1 MGGASE
7 YSRLKDA
14 ARLNSDA
21 AHESASWGGF
31 QIMGYH
37 WKALDYS
44 SIDDFVSRMYR
55 SEADHLDAFV
65 RFIAADT
72 ALLSALKGK
81 KWAAF
86 AKGYN
91 GPDYARNLYDAKLAQ
106 AYARYTALDKAAA

>member
-1 MGGASE
+1 
-7 YSRLKDA
+7 
-14 ARLNSDA
+14 
-21 AHESASWGGF
+21 
-31 QIMGYH
+31 MGYH

-44 SIDDFVSRMYR
+44 SIDDFVSRMHR

-86 AKGYN
+86 AK
-91 GPDYARNLYDAKLAQ
+91 DYARNLYDAKLAQ
-106 AYARYTALDKAAA
+106 AYARYVALDKAAA

>member
-7 YSRLKDA
+7 YSRLTEA
-14 ARLNSDA
+14 ARLNADA
-21 AHESASWGGF
+21 AHESASWGAF

-44 SIDDFVSRMYR
+44 SIDDFVSRMHR

-106 AYARYTALDKAAA
+106 AYARYVALDKAAA